1 MGAKISL
8 SFLLNRRVECRGA
21 VIASPWLRLAFE
33 PPRWRTALARIA
45 ARIYPWFTQTTSSI
59 ADSLSRDL
67 AHVATLP
74 NPELVHHRVSARLFL
89 AVQREGARLLERAGD
104 FQYPVLLIHGSGD
117 EVTSCAATQEF
128 YERAASADKRF
139 VLYPDF
145 MHETHN
151 DLGRE
156 RVLEDATGWI
166 DARVAE
172 R

>member
-1 MGAKISL
+1 
-8 SFLLNRRVECRGA
+8 
-21 VIASPWLRLAFE
+21 
-33 PPRWRTALARIA
+33 
-45 ARIYPWFTQTTSSI
+45 
-59 ADSLSRDL
+59 
-67 AHVATLP
+67 
-74 NPELVHHRVSARLFL
+74 
-89 AVQREGARLLERAGD
+89 
-104 FQYPVLLIHGSGD
+104 VLLIHGSGD